1 MPRLYRGALLLLV
14 FLCAADYI
22 FVRRE
27 KGDAMSSTDP
37 PRDAH
42 ASLLMLPPSPLT
54 IATRIAILLTILALI
69 VSFTVLAFLKPVE
82 TPRMALAACVGIGND
97 ASRLACYDELAHEAL
112 PQPAKGAYPPAL
124 GPKADAGN
132 S

>member
-1 MPRLYRGALLLLV
+1 
-14 FLCAADYI
+14 
-22 FVRRE
+22 
-27 KGDAMSSTDP
+27 MSSTDP

-42 ASLLMLPPSPLT
+42 ASVLMLPPSPLT

-82 TPRMALAACVGIGND
+82 TPRMALAACVEIGND
-97 ASRLACYDELAHEAL
+97 ASRLACYDELAHVAL

-124 GPKADAGN
+124 GRKADAGN